1 MKKIVVFTGAGV
13 SADSGLAT
21 FRDADGLWAEY
32 RIEDVCTPEALARN
46 RALVVEFYNR
56 RRREMLDAGPNA
68 GHRAIAAL
76 EERFEVEVITQNVDD
91 LHERAGSTRVLH
103 LHGELTCLR
112 SERDAELI
120 VPLDG
125 WEQPLDARAPDGAL
139 LRPHIVFFGEA
150 VPMFDRA
157 ARIAAEADIM
167 VVVGT
172 SLAVYPAASLV
183 RYVRPEIPIFVVDP
197 GRPDTS
203 WIRNPLTFIHK
214 RAADGVPELA
224 AMLQKTYVQRCAAVR
239 NERIVLPLCPGKS
252 VANMTLFTFIEILG
266 TLAFAISGIRLASAK
281 RFDWFGAYV
290 VGFTTAIGGGTVR
303 DLMLS
308 LTPFW
313 MLDSTY
319 LFVTAGALLIVI
331 VSGPYL
337 IRFNNTFFIF
347 DAIGLG
353 LFTVV
358 GIEKTLAAGFPLW
371 VGIIMGTITGAAG
384 GVLRDI
390 LINEE
395 PLIFRKEIY
404 ALACVFGGVVF
415 GLCQWAGLGAGTTEV
430 ATALSV
436 IAARVV
442 AVHFGLKLPI
452 LK

>member
-1 MKKIVVFTGAGV
+1 
-13 SADSGLAT
+13 
-21 FRDADGLWAEY
+21 
-32 RIEDVCTPEALARN
+32 
-46 RALVVEFYNR
+46 
-56 RRREMLDAGPNA
+56 
-68 GHRAIAAL
+68 
-76 EERFEVEVITQNVDD
+76 
-91 LHERAGSTRVLH
+91 
-103 LHGELTCLR
+103 
-112 SERDAELI
+112 
-120 VPLDG
+120 
-125 WEQPLDARAPDGAL
+125 
-139 LRPHIVFFGEA
+139 
-150 VPMFDRA
+150 
-157 ARIAAEADIM
+157 
-167 VVVGT
+167 
-172 SLAVYPAASLV
+172 
-183 RYVRPEIPIFVVDP
+183 
-197 GRPDTS
+197 
-203 WIRNPLTFIHK
+203 
-214 RAADGVPELA
+214 
-224 AMLQKTYVQRCAAVR
+224 
-239 NERIVLPLCPGKS
+239 
-252 VANMTLFTFIEILG
+252 MTLFTFIEILG

-313 MLDSTY
+313 MLDSTS